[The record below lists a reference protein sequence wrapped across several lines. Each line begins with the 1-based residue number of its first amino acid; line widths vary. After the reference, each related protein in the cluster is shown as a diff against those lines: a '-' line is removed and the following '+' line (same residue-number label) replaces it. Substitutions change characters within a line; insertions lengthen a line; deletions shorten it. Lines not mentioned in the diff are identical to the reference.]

1 MGANK
6 ANPAA
11 MILSATML
19 LRHLGLES
27 QANVIASSVYDV
39 IKEGKIRTADMGGKS
54 LCPNERGLWLM
65 NRKHIDYRLHQGC
78 PQQVHGLDWIFHR
91 IYTFGIGTND
101 VMNIYL
107 GDTSH
112 DH

>member
-11 MILSATML
+11 MILSSTML

-39 IKEGKIRTADMGGKS
+39 IKEGKIRTADMGGELS
-54 LCPNERGLWLM
+54 LGLVFL
-65 NRKHIDYRLHQGC
+65 RRRRLIDR
-78 PQQVHGLDWIFHR
+78 
-91 IYTFGIGTND
+91 
-101 VMNIYL
+101 
-107 GDTSH
+107 
-112 DH
+112 

>member
-11 MILSATML
+11 MILSSTML

-39 IKEGKIRTADMGGKS
+39 IKEGKIRTADMGGKFPCS
-54 LCPNERGLWLM
+54 TSVLETDQQET
-65 NRKHIDYRLHQGC
+65 HRL
-78 PQQVHGLDWIFHR
+78 PISPRLSSTSVWPR
-91 IYTFGIGTND
+91 PSTE
-101 VMNIYL
+101 YL
-107 GDTSH
+107 TGYIH
-112 DH
+112 ME

>member
-11 MILSATML
+11 MILSSTML

-39 IKEGKIRTADMGGKS
+39 IKEGKIRTADMGGEYF
-54 LCPNERGLWLM
+54 LG
-65 NRKHIDYRLHQGC
+65 GC
-78 PQQVHGLDWIFHR
+78 GSAADQVG
-91 IYTFGIGTND
+91 N
-101 VMNIYL
+101 
-107 GDTSH
+107 TSTT
-112 DH
+112 DFTKAVLNKCMA

>member
-11 MILSATML
+11 MILSSTML

-39 IKEGKIRTADMGGKS
+39 IKEGKIRTADMGGES
-54 LCPNERGLWLM
+54 TFPSGNSGRTLTC
-65 NRKHIDYRLHQGC
+65 RKHIDHRFHQGC
-78 PQQVHGLDWIFHR
+78 PRQVYGLDWFYIHVEQVSM
-91 IYTFGIGTND
+91 T
-101 VMNIYL
+101 L
-107 GDTSH
+107 
-112 DH
+112 

>member
-27 QANVIASSVYDV
+27 QANVIASAVYDV
-39 IKEGKIRTADMGGKS
+39 IKEGKIRTADMGGEWFLFRSLQLYLVRWYKS
-54 LCPNERGLWLM
+54 IWLKSTG
-65 NRKHIDYRLHQGC
+65 N
-78 PQQVHGLDWIFHR
+78 
-91 IYTFGIGTND
+91 
-101 VMNIYL
+101 
-107 GDTSH
+107 TSTT
-112 DH
+112 DFTKAIMQKTMA